1 MTSSH
6 WSTKVD
12 ATELKKIWQI
22 YSDNRPLPF
31 LDKWLKH
38 EGKFNP
44 VLRQFSVV
52 HQLII
57 SSAMMD
63 ALRFMQLAIAMEAL
77 FQQEIKGQQK
87 MSKAD
92 LVEWDNNWTVADLD
106 SLPIQYLWF
115 WVVVRTGGD
124 VRQFSVKDYSKR
136 ESFFHDFF
144 ANRQDD
150 LLSVENLL
158 WHGLRPGW
166 KNLLLARR
174 EQNHWTDQQL
184 QEFFEKKNQQPPV
197 WLRIQKNADSE
208 SLKNSLL
215 AQGVEAISDAEGNIG
230 LQGGLGI
237 NTTEE
242 YRKGQIEIQDLA
254 SQLIAKQVAAKPGQK
269 VWDVCAGAGGKSLA
283 IAVPMNNKGM
293 LLATDI
299 HQYKLDELKRRA
311 KVAELFNIRQFI
323 WNADEPLRLPKEVAQ
338 QKGFDWIL
346 VDAPCSASGTWRRNP
361 DALWRF
367 SEEDTQELIQ
377 LQQKILHQ
385 AQFSLREGGHLV
397 YATCSWQVSE
407 NEQQVAAF
415 LQQHPQFTLVNQTLI
430 GSPELNSDTMFVAV
444 MRRVSV
450 V

>member
-136 ESFFHDFF
+136 ESFFMIF
-144 ANRQDD
+144 
-150 LLSVENLL
+150 
-158 WHGLRPGW
+158 
-166 KNLLLARR
+166 
-174 EQNHWTDQQL
+174 
-184 QEFFEKKNQQPPV
+184 
-197 WLRIQKNADSE
+197 LRIDKTIYYQ
-208 SLKNSLL
+208 LK
-215 AQGVEAISDAEGNIG
+215 I
-230 LQGGLGI
+230 
-237 NTTEE
+237 
-242 YRKGQIEIQDLA
+242 YF
-254 SQLIAKQVAAKPGQK
+254 
-269 VWDVCAGAGGKSLA
+269 
-283 IAVPMNNKGM
+283 GM
-293 LLATDI
+293 
-299 HQYKLDELKRRA
+299 
-311 KVAELFNIRQFI
+311 V
-323 WNADEPLRLPKEVAQ
+323 
-338 QKGFDWIL
+338 
-346 VDAPCSASGTWRRNP
+346 
-361 DALWRF
+361 
-367 SEEDTQELIQ
+367 
-377 LQQKILHQ
+377 
-385 AQFSLREGGHLV
+385 
-397 YATCSWQVSE
+397 
-407 NEQQVAAF
+407 
-415 LQQHPQFTLVNQTLI
+415 
-430 GSPELNSDTMFVAV
+430 
-444 MRRVSV
+444 
-450 V
+450 